1 MLGDGRTRARP
12 ISELAV
18 ISGAVLVV
26 PEHTRPPEARCPVAL
41 EEPSAA
47 LTWVADN
54 EAAPVSTPS
63 CATTRRPTRTATP
76 SPESSSSTAAS
87 RRARPSSGTGVS
99 NPQSSY

>member
-12 ISELAV
+12 IGALAV

-41 EEPSAA
+41 EEFSAA
-47 LTWVADN
+47 LTWVADK